1 MENKMTEIFLDTQ
14 RMLWENEELRCRT
27 WSAVMNTRVFPEMFE
42 TTRVMGTRL
51 TRNPSAGSLPYLRP
65 GVWLQQD

>member
-51 TRNPSAGSLPYLRP
+51 TRISVCRESPLSAARRLAFR
-65 GVWLQQD
+65 W